1 VHQIQFRLGLCLR
14 LGELTALPKSLARFQ
29 RHTSKGGEWK
39 RWGMGEGKGRRRGGR
54 GGEWEE
60 GEGRRGNVRE
70 RKGGEMDGG
79 EGIEGRGEDHSASIS
94 KLL

>member
-1 VHQIQFRLGLCLR
+1 
-14 LGELTALPKSLARFQ
+14 
-29 RHTSKGGEWK
+29 
-39 RWGMGEGKGRRRGGR
+39 MGEGKGRRRGGR